1 METNDLGNLSK
12 QVSELAARV
21 ARIEDALKRSNISL
35 AADTAA
41 APPAMPAPSAA
52 PTTAATTAPKS
63 TLAPWLATSG
73 TTASGSLPPAAA
85 SGASAPPPIPSFG
98 QKEKSLT
105 DEQKQSLENKIGSQW
120 FNRIGILAILIAAA
134 WFLKMAFDNHWI
146 GPLGRVLI
154 GLITGTGL
162 IAWSERFRTRGL
174 VVFSYSLKAIG
185 SGILYLSLW
194 AAFSVFG
201 LISSEFAF
209 LAMVIITAFN
219 GVMAWKQDAELL
231 ALYAIAGALS
241 TPLLVSTGGNHEVV
255 LFTYLLLLNF
265 AVLILV
271 ILKPWSRLLFAAFT
285 GTVTFFIAWMVEYYS
300 APQATR
306 TAWFAGAFFLIFSL
320 APRLVRLG
328 QGKKRPY
335 TAWDT
340 LVLVGQPLI
349 TAALGFLIFDGIIH
363 DWDMAWFEPF
373 LAVVFA
379 AFYLLLLK
387 LPARGTI
394 QTSPAV
400 LSSLHLT
407 IVVVFL
413 TIAIPMKAQ
422 GHWLTIGWLVEGAA
436 LLWLAERNR
445 MLLLRVLS
453 LLCLILGLIA
463 LFVDTSVV
471 STRPFL
477 NARFGSYLVAIA
489 VFAFV
494 AWLMRKKLTTDVGS
508 DANQGDSSISNWP
521 IIGIFSALLVN
532 LLILVAVGWEIHS
545 YWWFLKW
552 SGDDRVL
559 IQQHMYAQFTYS
571 AFFMLYGALLLTL
584 GFRFRQ
590 PFLRW
595 QGLILIAITIA
606 KVFLFDMHELSQVY
620 RVLSFLGLGVLLMA
634 VSFVYQKDLLKL
646 RNKAGE

>member
-1 METNDLGNLSK
+1 METNDSANLSK
-12 QVSELAARV
+12 QVGELLVRV
-21 ARIEDALKRSNISL
+21 SRIEDALRHSGIALSGDTS
-35 AADTAA
+35 AAVASS
-41 APPAMPAPSAA
+41 APPVAPSSPAP
-52 PTTAATTAPKS
+52 TAATTAPKP
-63 TLAPWLATSG
+63 TLAPWLASSSAA
-73 TTASGSLPPAAA
+73 ASGSLPPSAA
-85 SGASAPPPIPSFG
+85 GASAPPPIPNFS
-98 QKEKSLT
+98 QKEKALT
-105 DEQKQSLENKIGSQW
+105 DEKKQSLENKIGSQW
-120 FNRIGILAILIAAA
+120 FNRIGILALLIGAA
-134 WFLKMAFDNHWI
+134 WFLKYAFDNQWI
-146 GPLGRVLI
+146 GPLGRILI

-162 IAWSERFRTRGL
+162 IVWSERFRSRGL
-174 VVFSYSLKAIG
+174 VIFSYSLKAIG

-194 AAFSVFG
+194 AAYSVFG
-201 LISSEFAF
+201 LIDAQFAF
-209 LAMVIITAFN
+209 LCMVVITAFN
-219 GVMAWKQDAELL
+219 GVMSWKQDAELL
-231 ALYAIAGALS
+231 ALYAIVGAFT

-255 LFTYLLLLNF
+255 LFTYLLLLNI
-265 AVLILV
+265 AVLVLV
-271 ILKPWSRLLFAAFT
+271 ILKPWSRLLFAAFA
-285 GTVTFFIAWMVEYYS
+285 GTVTFFIAWMMDFYS
-300 APQATR
+300 ATQATR
-306 TAWFAGAFFLIFSL
+306 TAWFAGGFFLIFSL

-349 TAALGFLIFDGIIH
+349 TAALGFLIFDAIIH
-363 DWDMAWFEPF
+363 DWDIAWFEPF
-373 LAVVFA
+373 LAVTFA

-445 MLLLRVLS
+445 MVLLRVLS

-463 LFVDTSVV
+463 LFVDTSAV

-494 AWLMRKKLTTDVGS
+494 AWLMRKKPTT
-508 DANQGDSSISNWP
+508 DANQDAPSLTNWP

-532 LLILVAVGWEIHS
+532 LLILIAVGWEIHS

-552 SGDDRVL
+552 SGDYNVI

-571 AFFMLYGALLLTL
+571 AFFMLYGALLLAL

-595 QGLILIAITIA
+595 QGLILIAITII
-606 KVFLFDMHELSQVY
+606 KVFLYDMRELSQGY